1 MENEE
6 GTESVAMKKEEIYVF
21 HAEFC
26 KTFANPKRIE
36 ILDLLRE
43 GEMTVTDIQRKI
55 GETKAYTSVLL
66 SVMRMKNIVKARKDG
81 TNVYYSI
88 ADKKVIHAYSLMQEA
103 LAQLMEGIAMS
114 HSLKERRRLP

>member
-1 MENEE
+1 
-6 GTESVAMKKEEIYVF
+6 MKKEEIYVF

-43 GEMTVTDIQRKI
+43 GEMTVTAIQKKI

-66 SVMRMKNIVKARKDG
+66 SVMRMKKIVKARKDG

-88 ADKKVIHAYSLMQEA
+88 ANEKIAHACGSMQEV
-103 LAQLMEGIAMS
+103 LAQLMMRTSAVRPAR
-114 HSLKERRRLP
+114 ERR

>member
-1 MENEE
+1 
-6 GTESVAMKKEEIYVF
+6 MKKEEIYVF
-21 HAEFC
+21 QAEFC

-43 GEMTVTDIQRKI
+43 DEMTVTDIQRKI

-88 ADKKVIHAYSLMQEA
+88 ADEKIAHACGAVQEV
-103 LAQLMEGIAMS
+103 LAHLVGGTSSVRPAR
-114 HSLKERRRLP
+114 ERR